1 VLILLNENYL
11 QALEKIT
18 TSNHW
23 ITLVLLFLFFGIV
36 LLKAIN
42 PSRLKG
48 SLYGFFNIN
57 FVEIESDENTSFFD
71 VFQIVFFIFSVIVIS
86 LLVFNFKRYILGTN
100 ELSFSSF
107 FSIFLSLLS
116 YFLLLKVVEYLFSQV
131 FLIKNK
137 VRFFL
142 VSKSNYLNA
151 ISFLLY
157 MAIVLSEYA
166 NLKQIYLY
174 YFAAFLFF
182 LRFVFHL
189 VSNKNLVFKKLF
201 YFILYICAFE
211 IAPLFT
217 LFKLMF

>member
-1 VLILLNENYL
+1 MLILLNENYL

-23 ITLVLLFLFFGIV
+23 VTLVLLFLFFGIV

-86 LLVFNFKRYILGTN
+86 LLVFNFKRYTLGTN
-100 ELSFSSF
+100 EVGFSSF

-116 YFLLLKVVEYLFSQV
+116 YFLFLKVVEYLFSQV
-131 FLIKNK
+131 FL
-137 VRFFL
+137 
-142 VSKSNYLNA
+142 
-151 ISFLLY
+151 
-157 MAIVLSEYA
+157 
-166 NLKQIYLY
+166 
-174 YFAAFLFF
+174 
-182 LRFVFHL
+182 
-189 VSNKNLVFKKLF
+189 
-201 YFILYICAFE
+201 
-211 IAPLFT
+211 
-217 LFKLMF
+217 